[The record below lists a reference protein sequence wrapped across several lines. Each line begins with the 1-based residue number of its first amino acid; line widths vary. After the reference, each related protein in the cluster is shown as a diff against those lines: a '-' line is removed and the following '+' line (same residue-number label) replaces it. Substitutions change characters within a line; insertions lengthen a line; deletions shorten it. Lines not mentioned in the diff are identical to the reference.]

1 MALFSSRFLLTT
13 RALLYTYSSYL
24 LVFAP
29 KSIVE
34 YSGLLLLSQSMN
46 LPLLMVNEKS
56 PIYGSI
62 GVALISLVI
71 SDIGPLIEENH
82 SYFEISVLL
91 RLIFSL
97 SLCVFCYLAN
107 PKSYPMLCNSLVF
120 TFAFAE
126 VWFGILTYSTLRE
139 EKINRARVVVKAS
152 EKVKQKYERGQLSTE
167 EKAEFEKKLEEDE
180 YQKLLSEFK

>member
-1 MALFSSRFLLTT
+1 
-13 RALLYTYSSYL
+13 
-24 LVFAP
+24 
-29 KSIVE
+29 
-34 YSGLLLLSQSMN
+34 
-46 LPLLMVNEKS
+46 
-56 PIYGSI
+56 
-62 GVALISLVI
+62 
-71 SDIGPLIEENH
+71 
-82 SYFEISVLL
+82 
-91 RLIFSL
+91 
-97 SLCVFCYLAN
+97 
-107 PKSYPMLCNSLVF
+107 MLCNSLVF